1 MRKAKHPEYI
11 CPKCV
16 ILDFFLRIQFSVFLS
31 RKQIKLFMKYLIG
44 IDGGGTKT
52 DCAIADLSGKIIRQL
67 SGKPSNFLVIGVEEA
82 IENIFALIEENLFA
96 LEGDF
101 ADVKQ
106 IVIGVAGAGRD
117 DDAFLLEKGFKDYA
131 EQQGVHFKGVKV
143 LSDAHIALEGA
154 FPSSAGCILIAG
166 TGSILFGKDEKGVI
180 HRVGGFG
187 RMIGDEGSGYSIGR
201 KALNAVSKA
210 SDGRGEET
218 LISEMLNEKMNS
230 GFSSSIINKVYK
242 EKLDVASVA
251 KIVIKAA
258 QEGDAIA
265 EDILDE
271 QADELVLHIRS
282 LINKILIDNFRVAF
296 SGSLI
301 DNKNFYSD
309 LLRRKIRSTLP
320 NVNVIQAAF
329 PPLGGAIIF
338 AKRLADEK

>member
-1 MRKAKHPEYI
+1 
-11 CPKCV
+11 
-16 ILDFFLRIQFSVFLS
+16 
-31 RKQIKLFMKYLIG
+31 MKYLIG

-52 DCAIADLSGKIIRQL
+52 DCAIADLSGKIINQI

-82 IENIFALIEENLFA
+82 VENIFALIEENLFA

-106 IVIGVAGAGRD
+106 IVIGVAGAGREE
-117 DDAFLLEKGFKDYA
+117 DAKLLEKGFKDYA
-131 EQQGVHFKGVKV
+131 DEEGIHFKGVKV

-154 FPSSAGCILIAG
+154 FPNSAGCILIAG
-166 TGSILFGKDEKGVI
+166 TGSILFGKDEKGTI

-187 RMIGDEGSGYSIGR
+187 RLIGDEGSGYSIGR

-218 LISEMLNEKMNS
+218 MISELIDAKMNHDTS
-230 GFSSSIINKVYK
+230 KNIINKVYN

-251 KIVIKAA
+251 KIVIEAA
-258 QEGDAIA
+258 EEGDPIA

-271 QADELVLHIRS
+271 EADELVLHIRS
-282 LINKILIDNFRVAF
+282 LINKIHTSNLNVAF

-309 LLRRKIRSTLP
+309 LLKNKIKSTLP
-320 NVNVIQAAF
+320 NVKVVKPAN
-329 PPLGGAIIF
+329 PPVSGAILF
-338 AKRLADEK
+338 AKKFADEK

>member
-1 MRKAKHPEYI
+1 
-11 CPKCV
+11 
-16 ILDFFLRIQFSVFLS
+16 
-31 RKQIKLFMKYLIG
+31 MKYLIG

-52 DCAIADLSGKIIRQL
+52 DCAIADLSGKIINEI

-82 IENIFALIEENLFA
+82 VENLFALIEENLFA

-106 IVIGVAGAGRD
+106 IVIGVAGAGREE
-117 DDAFLLEKGFKDYA
+117 DAKLLEKSFKDYA
-131 EQQGVHFKGVKV
+131 DQERIHFKGVKV

-154 FPSSAGCILIAG
+154 FPNLAGCILIAG
-166 TGSILFGKDEKGVI
+166 TGSILFGKDEKGTI

-187 RMIGDEGSGYSIGR
+187 RLIGDEGSGYSIGR

-218 LISEMLNEKMNS
+218 MISELLDAKMKS
-230 GFSSSIINKVYK
+230 GSSASIINKVYN

-251 KIVIKAA
+251 KIVIEAA
-258 QEGDAIA
+258 EEGDPIA

-271 QADELVLHIRS
+271 EADELVLHIRS
-282 LINKILIDNFRVAF
+282 LINKLQTNNLNVAF

-309 LLRRKIRSTLP
+309 LLKNKIKSTLP
-320 NVNVIQAAF
+320 NVKVVKPAN
-329 PPLGGAIIF
+329 PPVSGAILF
-338 AKRLADEK
+338 AKRLAST

>member
-1 MRKAKHPEYI
+1 
-11 CPKCV
+11 
-16 ILDFFLRIQFSVFLS
+16 
-31 RKQIKLFMKYLIG
+31 MKYLIG

-52 DCAIADLSGKIIRQL
+52 DCAIADLSGKIIYQ
-67 SGKPSNFLVIGVEEA
+67 SAGKPSNFLIIDVEEA
-82 IENIFALIEENLFA
+82 VENIFALIEENLFA

-101 ADVKQ
+101 ANVKQ

-117 DDAFLLEKGFKDYA
+117 EDAALLEKGFKDYA
-131 EQQGVHFKGVKV
+131 EQEGIHFKGVKV

-154 FPSSAGCILIAG
+154 FPDSAGCILIAG
-166 TGSILFGKDEKGVI
+166 TGSILFGKDDKGVI

-187 RMIGDEGSGYSIGR
+187 RLIGDEGSGYSIGR

-218 LISEMLNEKMNS
+218 MISELLNAKMNS

-251 KIVIKAA
+251 KIVIEAA
-258 QEGDAIA
+258 EEGDPIA

-271 QADELVLHIRS
+271 EADELVLHIAS
-282 LINKILIDNFRVAF
+282 LIKKIHSNNFSVAF

-309 LLRRKIRSTLP
+309 LLKQKIKSSLP
-320 NVNVIQAAF
+320 NVKVVKPAF
-329 PPLGGAIIF
+329 PPVSGAILF
-338 AKRLADEK
+338 AKRFADEK

>member
-1 MRKAKHPEYI
+1 
-11 CPKCV
+11 
-16 ILDFFLRIQFSVFLS
+16 
-31 RKQIKLFMKYLIG
+31 MKYLIG

-52 DCAIADLSGKIIRQL
+52 DCAIADLSGKIINQIV
-67 SGKPSNFLVIGVEEA
+67 GKPSNFLIIGIEEA

-96 LEGDF
+96 LEADF

-106 IVIGVAGAGRD
+106 IVIGVAGAGREE
-117 DDAFLLEKGFKDYA
+117 DALLLEKGFKDYA
-131 EQQGVHFKGVKV
+131 ALQGIHFKGVKV

-154 FPSSAGCILIAG
+154 FPDSPGCILIAG
-166 TGSILFGKDEKGVI
+166 TGSILFGKDERGVI

-187 RMIGDEGSGYSIGR
+187 RLIGDEGSGYSIGR

-218 LISEMLNEKMNS
+218 LISELLNAKMNS
-230 GFSSSIINKVYK
+230 GSPNSVINKVYN

-251 KIVIKAA
+251 RIVITAA
-258 QEGDAIA
+258 EEEDPIA
-265 EDILDE
+265 ENILDE
-271 QADELVLHIRS
+271 EADELVLHIRS
-282 LINKILIDNFRVAF
+282 LMNKIQTDKLSVAF

-309 LLRRKIRSTLP
+309 LFKRKVKSTLP
-320 NVNVIQAAF
+320 NVKVIQPAF
-329 PPLGGAIIF
+329 TPLGGAILF

>member
-1 MRKAKHPEYI
+1 
-11 CPKCV
+11 
-16 ILDFFLRIQFSVFLS
+16 
-31 RKQIKLFMKYLIG
+31 MKYLIG

-52 DCAIADLSGKIIRQL
+52 DCAIADLSGKIIHQSAGR
-67 SGKPSNFLVIGVEEA
+67 PSNFLVIGVEEA

-117 DDAFLLEKGFKDYA
+117 EDSLLLEKGFKDYA
-131 EQQGVHFKGVKV
+131 DQEGIHFKGVKV

-154 FPSSAGCILIAG
+154 FPASAGCILIAG
-166 TGSILFGKDEKGVI
+166 TGSILFGKDESGTI

-187 RMIGDEGSGYSIGR
+187 RLIGDEGSGYSIGR

-218 LISEMLNEKMNS
+218 LISELLNAKMNS
-230 GFSSSIINKVYK
+230 GFSGSIIYKVYK

-251 KIVIKAA
+251 RIVIKAA
-258 QEGDAIA
+258 EEGDPIA

-271 QADELVLHIRS
+271 EADELVLHIRS
-282 LINKILIDNFRVAF
+282 LLIKINTNNLNVAF

-301 DNKNFYSD
+301 DNKNYYSD
-309 LLRRKIRSTLP
+309 LLKRKIKSTLP
-320 NVNVIQAAF
+320 KIKVIQPAF
-329 PPLGGAIIF
+329 PPLGGAILF
-338 AKRLADEK
+338 AKRLVNE

>member
-1 MRKAKHPEYI
+1 
-11 CPKCV
+11 
-16 ILDFFLRIQFSVFLS
+16 
-31 RKQIKLFMKYLIG
+31 MKYLIG

-52 DCAIADLSGKIIRQL
+52 DCAIADLSGKIIHQSAGR
-67 SGKPSNFLVIGVEEA
+67 PSNFLIIGVEEA

-106 IVIGVAGAGRD
+106 IVIGVAGAGREE
-117 DDAFLLEKGFKDYA
+117 DATLVEKGFKDYA
-131 EQQGVHFKGVKV
+131 ELEGIHFKGVKV
-143 LSDAHIALEGA
+143 LSDAHIALEGS
-154 FPSSAGCILIAG
+154 FPNSAGCILIAG

-218 LISEMLNEKMNS
+218 LISELLNAKMSS
-230 GFSSSIINKVYK
+230 GSANGIINKVYK

-251 KIVIKAA
+251 KLVIQAA
-258 QEGDAIA
+258 EEGDPIA

-271 QADELVLHIRS
+271 EADELVLHIRS
-282 LINKILIDNFRVAF
+282 LINKILTDKLNVSF

-309 LLRRKIRSTLP
+309 LLKRKIKSSLP
-320 NVNVIQAAF
+320 HVTVVKPF
-329 PPLGGAIIF
+329 SSPVTGAILL
-338 AKRLADEK
+338 AKRIADEK

>member
-1 MRKAKHPEYI
+1 
-11 CPKCV
+11 
-16 ILDFFLRIQFSVFLS
+16 
-31 RKQIKLFMKYLIG
+31 MKYLIG

-52 DCAIADLSGKIIRQL
+52 DCAVADLSGKIIQQ
-67 SGKPSNFLVIGVEEA
+67 STGKPSNFLVIGVEEA

-117 DDAFLLEKGFKDYA
+117 EDSALLEKGFKDYA
-131 EQQGVHFKGVKV
+131 DQEGIHFKGVKV

-154 FPSSAGCILIAG
+154 FPASAGCILIAG
-166 TGSILFGKDEKGVI
+166 TGSILFGKDESGTI

-187 RMIGDEGSGYSIGR
+187 RLIGDEGSGYSIGR

-218 LISEMLNEKMNS
+218 LISELLNAKMNS
-230 GFSSSIINKVYK
+230 GLSGSIINKVYK

-251 KIVIKAA
+251 RIVIKAA
-258 QEGDAIA
+258 EEGDPIA
-265 EDILDE
+265 EDILAE
-271 QADELVLHIRS
+271 EADELVLHIRS
-282 LINKILIDNFRVAF
+282 LLNKINSNNLNVAF

-301 DNKNFYSD
+301 DNKNYYSD
-309 LLRRKIRSTLP
+309 LLKRKIKSTLP
-320 NVNVIQAAF
+320 NIKVIQPAF
-329 PPLGGAIIF
+329 PPLGGAILF
-338 AKRLADEK
+338 AKRLVNE